1 MGLTLLPCDNL
12 SDIKIA
18 KNLKLHER
26 TKYVD
31 VKYHFILS
39 QQKKK
44 KIAVTYVGVEDQT
57 AIKI

>member
-1 MGLTLLPCDNL
+1 VGLTLLPCDNL

-18 KNLKLHER
+18 KNLKL
-26 TKYVD
+26 
-31 VKYHFILS
+31 HFILS